1 MRGSE
6 FRVSVVFKTLPLE
19 RDGERAAVGSLTF
32 NCRVILVH
40 KVTLDEL
47 NSQARLSDATAADN
61 HQLVLS

>member
-1 MRGSE
+1 MG
-6 FRVSVVFKTLPLE
+6 
-19 RDGERAAVGSLTF
+19 GIAVGSLTF